1 MLTDAEW
8 CKNDAGNQN
17 WKDAAEFEAR
27 VAVYL
32 AKSPCLTCPDN
43 SRNCPRKNS
52 PEKGRPFFEAC
63 RIKHARIAVEKEME
77 QEAYQTAALAWGGEI
92 PSPFREMRGGFFC
105 DACPHDYDCRKCWRE
120 AARKA
125 VEANHD

>member
-8 CKNDAGNQN
+8 CKNDAGNQD

-43 SRNCPRKNS
+43 PRNCPRENT
-52 PEKGRPFFEAC
+52 PEKGRPFWEAC
-63 RIKHARIAVEKEME
+63 RMKHARIAVEQEME
-77 QEAYQTAALAWGGEI
+77 QEALCLK
-92 PSPFREMRGGFFC
+92 S
-105 DACPHDYDCRKCWRE
+105 
-120 AARKA
+120 
-125 VEANHD
+125 